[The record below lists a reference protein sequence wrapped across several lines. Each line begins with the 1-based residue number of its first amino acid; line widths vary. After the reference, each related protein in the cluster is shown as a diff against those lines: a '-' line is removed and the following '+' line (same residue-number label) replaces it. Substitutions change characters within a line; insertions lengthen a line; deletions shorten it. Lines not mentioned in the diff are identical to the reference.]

1 MSTPALDQ
9 MRSDMMNAL
18 YERSGR
24 TCCTYS
30 GLWQEFAQSVAVNFR
45 DTDYPELLAAC
56 IAAIGETQSHLA
68 EKHAMQCIA
77 VCRQYLLGEWA

>member
-1 MSTPALDQ
+1 
-9 MRSDMMNAL
+9 MMNAL

-30 GLWQEFAQSVAVNFR
+30 GLWKEFAHSIAVNFQ
-45 DTDYPELLAAC
+45 DTDYSELLAAC
-56 IAAIGETQSHLA
+56 VAAIGETQSHLA